1 MTTTGY
7 GDEVP
12 STILGMCFAIMA
24 MCFGILLIAL
34 PVAIVGSKFQEAFAE
49 MEADQGRKRQAALA
63 ERISKEARVEDRN
76 SGDASTPPSPT
87 SRESGPAVAGYAE
100 LTAVQREIATAQR
113 GYVQSQQDV
122 GKTMG

>member
-49 MEADQGRKRQAALA
+49 MEAEQGRKRAHSLA
-63 ERISKEARVEDRN
+63 IQRLNSERSTSKSGQEARDSSE
-76 SGDASTPPSPT
+76 DASTPPSPT
-87 SRESGPAVAGYAE
+87 SRESPAAA
-100 LTAVQREIATAQR
+100 ATER
-113 GYVQSQQDV
+113 P
-122 GKTMG
+122 